1 MEVGGTGEIYAWP
14 RIVSSQIPQRQRLGR
29 PECGNMVLTG
39 QTEPE
44 VSTKSPRLQPP
55 LAQRVDSGVAFCK
68 DLYLTAEF
76 PSALAPG
83 GTESVIV

>member
-1 MEVGGTGEIYAWP
+1 M
-14 RIVSSQIPQRQRLGR
+14 VSSHIQQRQRLVR
-29 PECGNMVLTG
+29 PEFGNVAPTE

-44 VSTKSPRLQPP
+44 APTESPRSQPP
-55 LAQRVDSGVAFCK
+55 VAQRVDSEFTFCK

-76 PSALAPG
+76 PSALARG